1 MIIEVEP
8 IFAPPEI
15 TALEAMQI
23 IDKGGYQIALIINN
37 KNKLIGTLTDGDI
50 RRALLK
56 GISTKDSV
64 EKMMNRNFSFI
75 KDQDN
80 PILAFEIMKRDVI
93 RQIPVLDKKGRVL
106 KLLVSKELS
115 NNKFLSNP
123 VVIMAGG
130 RGKRLLPKTKN
141 CPKPM
146 LQINGKPM
154 LEIVIEQC
162 LNFGLNEFYISVNYL
177 KEQIINYFGDGSS
190 RGIKITYIEESQPL
204 GTAGSLKL
212 LPDKIKK
219 PFLVLNGDVLTNANI
234 SHLLEFHNKNNSSA
248 TLCVQEQEMIFPYGV
263 VEVNGMSLRNFNEK
277 PTYKHLVN
285 TGIYVLNPSILK
297 LIKNI
302 KFIDMPDLL
311 ELAKLKNMTVNVYPI
326 HEYWLDIGLPE
337 SLKKASSEWSTIDK

>member
-1 MIIEVEP
+1 MMIEVEP
-8 IFAPPEI
+8 IFASPEI
-15 TALEAMQI
+15 SALEAMRI
-23 IDKGGYQIALIINN
+23 IDKGGYQIALIINRD
-37 KNKLIGTLTDGDI
+37 NKLIGTLTDGDI

-56 GISTKDSV
+56 GILTTDTI

-75 KDQDN
+75 KDQDS
-80 PILAFEIMKRDVI
+80 PICAFEIMKRDVI
-93 RQIPVLDKKGRVL
+93 RQIPVLDNEGRVV
-106 KLLVSKELS
+106 KLLVSKELAK
-115 NNKFLSNP
+115 NKLLSNP

-146 LQINGKPM
+146 LPINGKPM

-177 KEQIINYFGDGSS
+177 KDQIIKYFGDGNSK
-190 RGIKITYIEESQPL
+190 GIKINYLEETEPL

-212 LPDKIKK
+212 LPNNIKK

-234 SHLLEFHNKNNSSA
+234 SHLLEFHNKNNSTA

-263 VEVNGMSLRNFNEK
+263 VEVNGISLSNFNEK

-297 LIKNI
+297 LIKDI

-311 ELAKLKNMTVNVYPI
+311 ELAKLENMAVNVYPI

-337 SLKKASSEWSTIDK
+337 SLKKASSEWSTIYK